1 MEKNYPKMLY
11 KGDQSNFQHI
21 IAENSEL
28 ERQLKDQGWQE
39 HAELKE
45 PDPVDSNG
53 LDIGFTDQES
63 FQYTDGVS
71 QAEYDEVVSQRD
83 SAVAKI
89 TELEEQLANEKR
101 DNASYR
107 KTIRYKEIEDL
118 PADDLRQILDD
129 RKITYGARTGKP
141 ELVSMVLESEE
152 KLNEG
157 ADNDSVS

>member
-1 MEKNYPKMLY
+1 M
-11 KGDQSNFQHI
+11 
-21 IAENSEL
+21 
-28 ERQLKDQGWQE
+28 
-39 HAELKE
+39 
-45 PDPVDSNG
+45 
-53 LDIGFTDQES
+53 
-63 FQYTDGVS
+63 S
-71 QAEYDEVVSQRD
+71 QAEYDEVVGQRD

-157 ADNDSVS
+157 QVKE